1 MSRSATEILEEA
13 RQLPI
18 GEVNWLIESL
28 LLDRES
34 GTEEAIE
41 AAWNDEIKRRIDEID
56 AVSVELVP
64 GEQVRAEMIASLS
77 PQARARLHA

>member
-18 GEVNWLIESL
+18 EEVNWLIESL
-28 LLDRES
+28 LLDGES
-34 GTEEAIE
+34 GSEE
-41 AAWNDEIKRRIDEID
+41 EIKSAWEGEIKHRIEEIDEGT
-56 AVSVELVP
+56 VELVP